1 MTNSITVSPPKS
13 SEPVIDSGGLISK
26 SWYRFMVDLWRRTG
40 GGVDLI
46 SGTATTVVLN
56 SPTGAMMLWQ
66 TATAPSGWLICNGAA
81 VSRATYA
88 DLFSVIGT
96 TNGAGDGSTT
106 FNLPDFR
113 DRLPIG
119 LGASIATSLGATG
132 GAATRTIS
140 QANLPNYSLTVTDA
154 GHTHTFTG
162 AAHNHAITDAGHTH
176 TFTGTAH
183 NHTSPSHTHTSP
195 SHTHTSPAHTHTSPA
210 HSHGPTAGNFV
221 RDNAGTEYVN
231 TGGNKGTVVATT
243 ATTAVTINST
253 AATINGTAATIDNA
267 TATGTNANS
276 TTGITI
282 NNATAGGTNST
293 STTGITVASGGSGAA
308 LNVMNPTLCVNMIIK
323 I

>member
-1 MTNSITVSPPKS
+1 M
-13 SEPVIDSGGLISK
+13 SK

-176 TFTGTAH
+176 TTVDHDHAATSGDFVTDAAGSEY
-183 NHTSPSHTHTSP
+183 HT
-195 SHTHTSPAHTHTSPA
+195 
-210 HSHGPTAGNFV
+210 
-221 RDNAGTEYVN
+221 
-231 TGGNKGTVVATT
+231 TGGSVNGITT
-243 ATTAVTINST
+243 ATTA
-253 AATINGTAATIDNA
+253 AATVTV
-267 TATGTNANS
+267 NS
-276 TTGITI
+276 ATTGITI
-282 NNATAGGTNST
+282 NNTTAGGTNST